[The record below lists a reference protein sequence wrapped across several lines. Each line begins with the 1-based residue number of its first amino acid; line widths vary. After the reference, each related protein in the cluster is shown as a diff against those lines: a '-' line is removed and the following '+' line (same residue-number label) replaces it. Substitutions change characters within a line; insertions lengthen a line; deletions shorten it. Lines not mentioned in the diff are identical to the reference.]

1 MEAMNTAFDLAGDAL
16 FVRAYCVRMVRRINA
31 DLRRHGKV
39 LGWIVEKQA
48 LLSILK
54 LMRTRQNKRRN
65 AAEKE
70 AR

>member
-1 MEAMNTAFDLAGDAL
+1 MSTTFDLAGDAI
-16 FVRAYCVRMVRRINA
+16 FIRAYCIHLVRRINA

-54 LMRTRQNKRRN
+54 VMRDRQHKRRN
-65 AAEKE
+65 AAERRG
-70 AR
+70 A